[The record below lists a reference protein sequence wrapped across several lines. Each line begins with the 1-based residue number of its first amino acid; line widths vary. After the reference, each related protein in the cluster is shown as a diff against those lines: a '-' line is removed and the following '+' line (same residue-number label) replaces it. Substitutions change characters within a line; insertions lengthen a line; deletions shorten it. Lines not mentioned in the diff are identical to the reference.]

1 LAGPYSLDAVSGL
14 STVNSFLSFSKVRLS
29 TWQGRNQR
37 GCRYFTRL
45 TNGDP
50 SSVHRK
56 VQAHLVIP
64 LLRASAASKVLD
76 LDPFVNEIVTRLL
89 LQF

>member
-1 LAGPYSLDAVSGL
+1 
-14 STVNSFLSFSKVRLS
+14 
-29 TWQGRNQR
+29 
-37 GCRYFTRL
+37 
-45 TNGDP
+45 
-50 SSVHRK
+50 VHRK

>member
-1 LAGPYSLDAVSGL
+1 MGL
-14 STVNSFLSFSKVRLS
+14 PVFYQVD
-29 TWQGRNQR
+29 
-37 GCRYFTRL
+37 
-45 TNGDP
+45 NGGP